1 MFTTI
6 VKCRVCSSDNLQNI
20 FSLPKIPLA
29 GDFKVNQ
36 ITKDEEFPLDLLFC
50 SKCKVVQIAQTIDLN
65 RLFNT
70 YAFSSSTIPSLVEHF
85 RSYAKWIQS
94 AISPKKVLEVGCND
108 GILLE
113 PLREMGIE
121 TFGVDMSINI
131 GDLARAK
138 GLNVQSIK
146 FGKENLE
153 QLKNWAGKVDLIT
166 ASNAFPHNDDPN
178 GFLQTAF
185 EILNENG
192 AIVLEVMYAGS
203 LQEDTQWDTVYHEH
217 LHIHSLTSI
226 TYLLELNGFTIT
238 HCEIVPMHAG
248 SLRVIAK
255 KGLHSPDTST
265 LSILAKESETN
276 LNTLSAWKVFNE
288 KSLHSIEIV
297 KNRLQELSK
306 SGQVWAYGASG
317 RATMWLNAA
326 EMTYVQGV
334 VDASPLRAGRFMPGI
349 STPILSPSEFNTS
362 APEYVFVTAWNYL
375 DKIVAQHPNFTGK
388 WIVPLPEYRE
398 L

>member
-6 VKCRVCSSDNLQNI
+6 EKCRVCSSNELSNV
-20 FSLPKIPLA
+20 FSLKSIPLA
-29 GDFKVNQ
+29 GDFKISQ
-36 ITKDEEFPLDLLFC
+36 HTKDEEFPLDLLFC
-50 SKCKVVQIAQTIDLN
+50 EKCKVVQIAQTIDLN

-85 RSYAKWIQS
+85 KNYAKWIQS
-94 AISPKKVLEVGCND
+94 NISPKRVLEVGCND

-121 TFGVDMSINI
+121 TFGVDMSSNI

-138 GLNVQSIK
+138 GLNVLSIK
-146 FGKENLE
+146 FGTEKLK
-153 QLKNWAGKVDLIT
+153 QLKDWAGQLDLLT

-178 GFLQTAF
+178 GFLSTAL
-185 EILNENG
+185 ELLNEKG

-203 LQEDTQWDTVYHEH
+203 LQNGIQWDTVYHEH
-217 LHIHSLTSI
+217 LHIHSLKSLS
-226 TYLLELNGFTIT
+226 YLLELNGFSVT
-238 HCEIVPMHAG
+238 HSEIVPMHAG
-248 SLRVIAK
+248 SLRVIAR
-255 KGLHSPDTST
+255 KGSHAPDSST
-265 LSILAKESETN
+265 LKILANEEETN

-288 KSLHSIEIV
+288 KSLQSIEIV
-297 KNRLQELSK
+297 KGKLEELSK
-306 SGQVWAYGASG
+306 NGRVWAYGASG
-317 RATMWLNAA
+317 RATMWLNAG
-326 EMTYVQGV
+326 EMTYIKGV
-334 VDASPLRAGRFMPGI
+334 VDASPLRAGRFMPGV